1 MSGVPLLDPPSS
13 PLPLSWWRRLKDKSL
28 SRRGSF
34 ARSFPRLHSGR
45 LEKRS
50 RFSGTYNT
58 RREWDNAPN
67 DPKLLDPSPASVST
81 RVFSKHEPP
90 SDSRLTVPIFVAPPR
105 STFVQ
110 SARLLSAFSAAILNR
125 DLIPPPLREKLISIR
140 VKIFVTKLFYHFYCE
155 KYDVNF
161 SVKKF
166 SYSRIF
172 RILFNKTLLHLI
184 EKSFEIRFDEICS
197 KDHESEKR
205 D

>member
-58 RREWDNAPN
+58 GQCAQRPQVARSKPGQCFNPCVFQTRATLRQSIN
-67 DPKLLDPSPASVST
+67 SP
-81 RVFSKHEPP
+81 
-90 SDSRLTVPIFVAPPR
+90 DICCPPR

-110 SARLLSAFSAAILNR
+110 SARLLSAFSAATLNR
-125 DLIPPPLREKLISIR
+125 DLIPPSPSRE
-140 VKIFVTKLFYHFYCE
+140 
-155 KYDVNF
+155 VNF
-161 SVKKF
+161 NTSENIRNETF
-166 SYSRIF
+166 LSF
-172 RILFNKTLLHLI
+172 LL
-184 EKSFEIRFDEICS
+184 
-197 KDHESEKR
+197 
-205 D
+205 

>member
-1 MSGVPLLDPPSS
+1 MGQCAQRPQV
-13 PLPLSWWRRLKDKSL
+13 
-28 SRRGSF
+28 
-34 ARSFPRLHSGR
+34 ARSKPGQCFNPCV
-45 LEKRS
+45 
-50 RFSGTYNT
+50 FQT
-58 RREWDNAPN
+58 RATLRQSIN
-67 DPKLLDPSPASVST
+67 SP
-81 RVFSKHEPP
+81 
-90 SDSRLTVPIFVAPPR
+90 DICCPPR